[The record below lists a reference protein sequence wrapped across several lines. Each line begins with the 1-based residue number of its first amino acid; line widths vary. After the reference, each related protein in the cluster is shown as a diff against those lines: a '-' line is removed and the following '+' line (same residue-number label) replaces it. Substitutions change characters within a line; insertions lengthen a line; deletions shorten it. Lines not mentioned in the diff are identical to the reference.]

1 VRPSQRSF
9 HPVLL
14 SSNNTFFITKT
25 LLLELVSLD
34 WKGNGDGDDGR
45 WTLDDGRW
53 TMDDGRMDDGW
64 VDYF

>member
-1 VRPSQRSF
+1 MIACLKSDEF
-9 HPVLL
+9 VLPFI
-14 SSNNTFFITKT
+14 FFFTKP

-34 WKGNGDGDDGR
+34 WKGIGDGDDGR